1 MTLIN
6 LTRAVVRS
14 VAIAIVAVGFA
25 PYSGAAVI
33 TSEDFIKA
41 EMRAEQISDIQA
53 LLARDDVSAQLES
66 YGVSPELVAERI
78 ANLTVEELAA
88 LQGAIDEQVAGGDA
102 LALIGAVFLVLLIL
116 ELVGVTNIFN
126 SF

>member
-1 MTLIN
+1 MTLTN

-14 VAIAIVAVGFA
+14 VAVAVVAVGFA

-33 TSEDFIKA
+33 SSQDFIQA
-41 EMRAEQISDIQA
+41 EIRAEQVSDLQA
-53 LLARDDVSAQLES
+53 LLARDDVSAQLEA
-66 YGVSPELVAERI
+66 YGVSPELVAERV
-78 ANLTVEELAA
+78 ANMTVEELAA

-102 LALIGAVFLVLLIL
+102 LAIIGAVFLVLLIL